1 MELLDY
7 TEEDLEKLD
16 TETLLKLIEEC
27 EDKVKIYLS
36 QQMSKKILINSL
48 YGALANKGFS
58 LFNEK
63 IAQSITG
70 NGRFFI
76 QYSAIKIENKLQSI
90 LPSKNKYLVYGD
102 TDSCVGD
109 TIIETIRSKTK
120 IEDFFN
126 HTAGKVQVT
135 PNGLIK
141 KPYMNLLVK
150 SMSDKFEVEFKTV
163 KYIMKHSVEKRMFKI
178 KTHEREVII
187 TEDHSVIV
195 NRNGEMLSVKPKDI
209 LKTDKLIFIGYFD
222 DYDLSAEE
230 RKIFEQTTDFEI
242 EDLGIQ
248 KQTVYDIEVEDNHNF
263 FGNDILLHNSNY
275 YHIGNIMAEIIKKN
289 PNKTINEYVD
299 LAIKFEEQFVDPTI
313 QESIKEFAEMFNA
326 HDVGAIGAKRELVA
340 DKCLFVAKKKYVAR
354 VRDKE
359 GVRFPEDEPY
369 PKVMGLDIARS
380 AMPSWCKNKLKHESI
395 DIILD
400 KTEKELKEWIDACKK
415 EFINQPISEICSY
428 GTVSRIDYSL
438 TDKGIPFM
446 CKAGIYYNKFIK
458 EHNLDN
464 KYTPIENDTSVKLM
478 RLKTPNKFGTDL
490 IAYIQ
495 DTFVD
500 EFINDIDYDTQF
512 NKSFVDAINNMTK
525 VLHYDLYNKFDCID
539 EW

>member
-1 MELLDY
+1 MDLLDY

-209 LKTDKLIFIGYFD
+209 LKTDKLIFIEYFD

-340 DKCLFVAKKKYVAR
+340 DKCLFSKTTLNVQIDNKNVSIRIGELLNKFAPQGYNYRVRKPYFLDVSDKNIYIMTFNESTMKNEKKKILNIQKRLTNEQMVEIVNPKGSSIICTENHKIA
-354 VRDKE
+354 VKVNNSIIWKCAKDIN
-359 GVRFPEDEPY
+359 EDD
-369 PKVMGLDIARS
+369 DI
-380 AMPSWCKNKLKHESI
+380 
-395 DIILD
+395 
-400 KTEKELKEWIDACKK
+400 
-415 EFINQPISEICSY
+415 
-428 GTVSRIDYSL
+428 V
-438 TDKGIPFM
+438 
-446 CKAGIYYNKFIK
+446 YN
-458 EHNLDN
+458 DN
-464 KYTPIENDTSVKLM
+464 KMYSKDYCLEW
-478 RLKTPNKFGTDL
+478 NKN
-490 IAYIQ
+490 YINP
-495 DTFVD
+495 TTN
-500 EFINDIDYDTQF
+500 ETIDQK
-512 NKSFVDAINNMTK
+512 KSEA
-525 VLHYDLYNKFDCID
+525 
-539 EW
+539 